1 MSFNFTITNFV
12 NQIDVISTAN
22 VVNVLTTSSA
32 VQVIQNGFINIPV
45 PGPTGA
51 TGSQGPTGPTGPRGA
66 TGTEVTY
73 TLPTA
78 TTTTLGGIKLGS
90 GLSITDGVL
99 STNTTDDSTVVAN
112 ITTSTVLDTW
122 DKTISNTAKYLV
134 RLTDSSSNFQT
145 VEYVVTTDGTDI
157 YTTEYGIIIKTSAL
171 GSFVFDMVGDAVRMR
186 FTPVGGSTVRARI
199 YKTLLAV

>member
-1 MSFNFTITNFV
+1 MSFSFTITNFV
-12 NQIDVISTAN
+12 NQIDVISTSN

-45 PGPTGA
+45 PGPTG
-51 TGSQGPTGPTGPRGA
+51 PTGPQGP

-78 TTTTLGGIKLGS
+78 TTTTLGGIKIGS
-90 GLSITDGVL
+90 GLAITDGVV

-134 RLTDSSSNFQT
+134 RLTDNSSNFQT

-171 GSFVFDMVGDAVRMR
+171 GSFEFDMVGDAVRMR